1 MTDNTVAVIWPM
13 YIALFTSIASIITA
27 VITGFINHK
36 TIKSNNDIIIRKAE
50 LDFSKEKFKLFNNSY
65 NKALLRFI
73 DATCNYIQME
83 FFAMDITVNL

>member
-50 LDFSKEKFKLFNNSY
+50 LDFFICFTRLMIPYRCLHFYFKNNY
-65 NKALLRFI
+65 A
-73 DATCNYIQME
+73 
-83 FFAMDITVNL
+83 